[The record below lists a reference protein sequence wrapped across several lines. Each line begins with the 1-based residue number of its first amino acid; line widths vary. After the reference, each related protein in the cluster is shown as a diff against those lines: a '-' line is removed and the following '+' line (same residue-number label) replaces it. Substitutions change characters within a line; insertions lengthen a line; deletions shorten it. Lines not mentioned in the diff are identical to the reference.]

1 MKCPKCSYISF
12 DTPARCRNCGYDL
25 TAVAGAPVPVDGPLR
40 DGGAGDGPMPDFALR
55 NTPEG
60 VAPPDRSRVG
70 AIDLPLFDA
79 PVPGLDDSPLIS
91 APSPP
96 RAPLA
101 VRRATPDPS
110 RLPKPGRQRPSRH
123 GAPAIAAPPRPGP
136 APTPLPAPPGPPRPP
151 PPPPR
156 APPPPPPP
164 PPRGGGGGRPLDP
177 GALDGPRLLDPG
189 LEDAGAGAT
198 APGGHDGAV
207 RPHAPAPAP
216 VPAEAARPL
225 PRLTAL
231 VADVALLGA
240 INLAVVHSTLSIV
253 RYPWSRLGELPALPL
268 VTFCAMLDAGY
279 FVLLTGASG
288 QTLGK
293 MLAGIRV
300 VGADGGRVPMTQ
312 AALRAALA
320 PLSLVTF
327 GLGYLPALL
336 GQDRRTLHDR
346 LSSTRVVRA

>member
-40 DGGAGDGPMPDFALR
+40 DGGAGDGPMPAFPLR

-79 PVPGLDDSPLIS
+79 PVPGLDDTPLIS

-136 APTPLPAPPGPPRPP
+136 APTLLPAPPAAG
-151 PPPPR
+151 
-156 APPPPPPP
+156 AS
-164 PPRGGGGGRPLDP
+164 RPLDP
-177 GALDGPRLLDPG
+177 EALDGPRLLDPG

>member
-25 TAVAGAPVPVDGPLR
+25 TVHTDTPAPVDGPLR
-40 DGGAGDGPMPDFALR
+40 DGGAGDGPLPDLALR
-55 NTPEG
+55 NPPDG
-60 VAPPDRSRVG
+60 VAPPERSRAG

-79 PVPGLDDSPLIS
+79 PVPGLDDTPLIS

-96 RAPLA
+96 RAPLS

-110 RLPKPGRQRPSRH
+110 RLPKPGRQRPARN
-123 GAPAIAAPPRPGP
+123 GPPAISAPSHQ
-136 APTPLPAPPGPPRPP
+136 APTPTSLPARPPAIVGRDADPEPLDVPGLLEPGPDDAAAPRPPAPPP
-151 PPPPR
+151 
-156 APPPPPPP
+156 
-164 PPRGGGGGRPLDP
+164 
-177 GALDGPRLLDPG
+177 
-189 LEDAGAGAT
+189 
-198 APGGHDGAV
+198 APGVGEA
-207 RPHAPAPAP
+207 APA
-216 VPAEAARPL
+216 L
-225 PRLTAL
+225 PRVAAL
-231 VADVALLGA
+231 VADLVLLGA
-240 INLAVVHSTLSIV
+240 INLAVVHFTLSIV

-320 PLSLVTF
+320 PLSLATL

-336 GQDRRTLHDR
+336 GRDLRTLHDR